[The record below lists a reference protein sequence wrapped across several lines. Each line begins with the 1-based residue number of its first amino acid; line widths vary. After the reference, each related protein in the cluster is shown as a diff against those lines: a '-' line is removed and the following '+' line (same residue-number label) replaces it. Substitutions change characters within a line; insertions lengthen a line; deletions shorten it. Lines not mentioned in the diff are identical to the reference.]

1 MELTDE
7 LVPREPFTH
16 HYINLLLKIKQLR
29 GVRLSQSMYLQS
41 LVRVQLAHFKESLHI
56 SLRNDPRYLVHVLLS
71 NLRKIS
77 GLDAIVF
84 MAINLYTSFEAST
97 TLEAGNSFPAME
109 TGEICSDSEKL
120 FTWGLPRWWGLWL
133 SCHLHSP
140 EHFPSPW
147 SAQSSEENLSKAE
160 LSSISPQSG
169 SPQPMAWSGT

>member
-56 SLRNDPRYLVHVLLS
+56 SFRNDPRYLVHVLLS

-120 FTWGLPRWWGLWL
+120 FT
-133 SCHLHSP
+133 
-140 EHFPSPW
+140 
-147 SAQSSEENLSKAE
+147 
-160 LSSISPQSG
+160 
-169 SPQPMAWSGT
+169 